1 MPPAGRFRVKIL
13 TALVGSFDE
22 KKDKRSH
29 ASETL
34 TEILA
39 RWTVCTGKFSI
50 VIKVHNTPMRTT
62 TEYTE
67 CWPCP
72 LFDILLNKYY
82 PAG

>member
-1 MPPAGRFRVKIL
+1 MYIMYIIYIPLCLNMCTVH
-13 TALVGSFDE
+13 VY
-22 KKDKRSH
+22 
-29 ASETL
+29 TL
-34 TEILA
+34 NA
-39 RWTVCTGKFSI
+39 P
-50 VIKVHNTPMRTT
+50 N

>member
-1 MPPAGRFRVKIL
+1 MYLDHAATTQELTTSRRVEDEAVGGGGSTPHPHLLPVPASPRVD
-13 TALVGSFDE
+13 VY
-22 KKDKRSH
+22 
-29 ASETL
+29 
-34 TEILA
+34 
-39 RWTVCTGKFSI
+39 
-50 VIKVHNTPMRTT
+50 T